1 MNVSDA
7 PVTDR
12 AKTGIAGLDD
22 ILQGGLPRERFYL
35 VEGSPG
41 VGKTTLGLQFLMTG
55 RDAGERALYV
65 TLSETESEIRA
76 VAASHGW
83 TLSGID
89 VLELRPENLN
99 LDEDD
104 DNTVFQPSEIELR
117 ETVRKLVNEVS
128 LRKPDRVVIDS
139 LSEVRLQAQSEL
151 QFRRHILRLRQ
162 HFVDGKATVL
172 MLDDGAG
179 SGSDDQ
185 LQSIAHGVIALEQ
198 LPQGY
203 GSERRRLRVVKL
215 RGLKFRG
222 GFHDYRLDTGGIVV
236 FPRLVAAEHR
246 SMALPGTLSSG
257 NRELDALLGGGLDRG
272 TCTLILGPSGA
283 GKSSIMLQFA
293 TAAAHAGEQVCAF
306 LFDEG
311 TGTVLT
317 RARAL
322 NMPIDQA
329 LADGRLHLKQ
339 VDPAELAPD
348 ELIHY
353 IREAARERGPGM
365 VIIDSINGYM
375 HAMPN
380 ERFLLV
386 QLHELVGYL
395 AQHGVV
401 TVLVM
406 SQHGM
411 LGQSMSTPVDVSYV
425 ADTVVL
431 TRFFEAGGRVRKA
444 VSVVKK
450 RAGPH
455 EQAIRE
461 LRLGAGGIELGRP
474 LEDFRGVLTGVP
486 VFAGKSA
493 DLLGREQ

>member
-1 MNVSDA
+1 MDADVSVA
-7 PVTDR
+7 SERVR
-12 AKTGIAGLDD
+12 TGIAGLDD
-22 ILQGGLPRERFYL
+22 ILQGGLPRQRFYL
-35 VEGSPG
+35 VEGCPG
-41 VGKTTLGLQFLMTG
+41 VGKTTLGLQFLLAG
-55 RDAGERALYV
+55 RDAGERAMYV
-65 TLSETESEIRA
+65 TLSETEHEIRA

-83 TLSGID
+83 RLDGID
-89 VLELRPENLN
+89 VLELRPDDLAT
-99 LDEDD
+99 DEDE

-117 ETVRKLVNEVS
+117 ETVRKLVREVV
-128 LRKPDRVVIDS
+128 LRAPDRVVIDS
-139 LSEVRLQAQSEL
+139 LSEIRLQAQSQL
-151 QFRRHILRLRQ
+151 QFRRQILRLRQ
-162 HFVDGKATVL
+162 HFVEAKATVL

-179 SGSDDQ
+179 TGSDPQ
-185 LQSIAHGVIALEQ
+185 LQSIAHGVISLEQ

-222 GFHDYRLDTGGIVV
+222 GFHDYRLDTGGIAV

-246 SMALPGTLSSG
+246 GELEGGSLSTG
-257 NRELDALLGGGLDRG
+257 NDELDSLLGGGLDRG

-283 GKSSIMLQFA
+283 GKSSIALQFA
-293 TAAAHAGEQVCAF
+293 TAAAQQGEHVTAF

-311 TGTVLT
+311 VATALQ
-317 RARAL
+317 RARAINL
-322 NMPIDQA
+322 PIDA
-329 LADGRLHLKQ
+329 GLKAGRLELHQ

-348 ELIHY
+348 ELIHR
-353 IREAARERGPGM
+353 IRHVGKTGGPGM
-365 VIIDSINGYM
+365 VIIDSLNGYM

-411 LGQSMSTPVDVSYV
+411 LGQNMATPVDVSYV

-444 VSVVKK
+444 ISVVKK
-450 RAGPH
+450 RSGAH
-455 EQAIRE
+455 EDAIRE
-461 LRLGAGGIELGRP
+461 LRLSADGLKLGRA

-486 VFAGKSA
+486 VFAGRSA
-493 DLLGREQ
+493 DLLGH

>member
-1 MNVSDA
+1 MSADVS
-7 PVTDR
+7 VTVDR
-12 AKTGIAGLDD
+12 AMTGIAGLDD
-22 ILQGGLPRERFYL
+22 ILQGGLPRQRLYL
-35 VEGSPG
+35 VQGCPG
-41 VGKTTLGLQFLMTG
+41 VGKTTLGLQFLLAG

-65 TLSETESEIRA
+65 TLSETENEIRA

-83 TLSGID
+83 SLEGID
-89 VLELRPENLN
+89 VLELRPEDLN
-99 LDEDD
+99 TDEDE

-117 ETVRKLVNEVS
+117 ETVMKLVRQVAEHQ
-128 LRKPDRVVIDS
+128 PERVVIDS
-139 LSEVRLQAQSEL
+139 LSEIRLQAQSPL
-151 QFRRHILRLRQ
+151 QFRRQILRLRQ
-162 HFVDGKATVL
+162 HFVDARATVL

-179 SGSDDQ
+179 SGSDEQ
-185 LQSIAHGVIALEQ
+185 LQSIAHGVISLEQ

-222 GFHDYRLDTGGIVV
+222 GFHDYRLDTGGIMV

-246 SMALPGTLSSG
+246 GKLNGGMLSTA
-257 NRELDALLGGGLDRG
+257 NRELDQLLGGGLDRG
-272 TCTLILGPSGA
+272 TCTLILGPSGT

-293 TAAAHAGEQVCAF
+293 TAAAQQGEQVTAF

-311 TGTVLT
+311 VGTVMA
-317 RARAL
+317 RARAINL
-322 NMPIDQA
+322 PIDESLQS
-329 LADGRLHLKQ
+329 GRLHLHQ

-348 ELIHY
+348 ELIHQ
-353 IREAARERGPGM
+353 IRHAGKQRGPGM
-365 VIIDSINGYM
+365 VIIDSLNGYM

-411 LGQSMSTPVDVSYV
+411 LGQNMSTPVDVSYV

-444 VSVVKK
+444 ISVVKK
-450 RAGPH
+450 RSGAH
-455 EQAIRE
+455 EDAIRE
-461 LRLGAGGIELGRP
+461 LRLGAQGLQLGRP

-486 VFAGKSA
+486 VFAGRAS
-493 DLLGREQ
+493 DLLGH

>member
-1 MNVSDA
+1 MTVSEGSM
-7 PVTDR
+7 TER

-35 VEGSPG
+35 VEGTPG
-41 VGKTTLGLQFLMTG
+41 VGKTTLGLQFLLAG
-55 RDAGERALYV
+55 RDAGERSLYV

-83 TLSGID
+83 SLTGID

-99 LDEDD
+99 LDEDE
-104 DNTVFQPSEIELR
+104 DNTVFQSSEIELR
-117 ETVRKLVNEVS
+117 ETVRKLVSEVS
-128 LRKPDRVVIDS
+128 RHRPARVVLDS
-139 LSEVRLQAQSEL
+139 LSEVRLQAQSQL
-151 QFRRHILRLRQ
+151 QFRRTILRLRQ
-162 HFVDGKATVL
+162 HFVEGKATVL

-179 SGSDDQ
+179 SGSDEQ

-222 GFHDYRLDTGGIVV
+222 GYHDYRLDTGGIVV

-246 SMALPGTLSSG
+246 AAPDGGSISTG

-272 TCTLILGPSGA
+272 TCTLVLGPSGT
-283 GKSSIMLQFA
+283 GKSSLTLQFA
-293 TAAAHAGEQVCAF
+293 TACASRGEHVCAF

-311 TGTVLT
+311 IGTVLT

-322 NMPIDQA
+322 GMPIDRA
-329 LADGRLHLKQ
+329 LEQGHLQLKQ

-348 ELIHY
+348 ELIHH
-353 IREAARERGPGM
+353 IRHTAQSHPPGV
-365 VIIDSINGYM
+365 VILDSINGYM

-380 ERFLLV
+380 EHFLLV
-386 QLHELVGYL
+386 QLHELVTYL

-401 TVLVM
+401 TLLVM
-406 SQHGM
+406 SQHGL
-411 LGQSMSTPVDVSYV
+411 LGQNMTTPVDVSYV

-444 VSVVKK
+444 ISVMKK
-450 RAGPH
+450 RSGAH

-461 LRLGAGGIELGRP
+461 LRLGPDGLELGRP

-486 VFAGKSA
+486 VFAGEPS
-493 DLLGREQ
+493 DLLGREK